1 MTMTI
6 GERLNQTQQTLEANG
21 IPDPET
27 DSVLLLSFVTG
38 LDHLALRLEKNRPM
52 TPEQEQRLASLLLS
66 RTQRQPLQYLLGEQW
81 FYGRRFSVDHR
92 VLIPRQETESLCQLG
107 IDRLKGLPSP
117 TVLDMC
123 TGSGAIAVT
132 LKKEC
137 PKAQVSAADLSHD
150 ALAIARKNAAD
161 NQANVTFYQGDLF
174 AAIPAVMR
182 FDLILSNPPY
192 IPSEDCKTLQAEVI
206 QEPVMALDGGDDG
219 LDFYRRLAAESP
231 AYLRADGW
239 LMVEIG
245 WQQARDVSAL
255 FAEAGFADV
264 KVHQDLYGLDRIVAG
279 RRSHV

>member
-1 MTMTI
+1 MTI
-6 GERLNQTQQTLEANG
+6 GERLTQTRKTLEANG

-52 TPEQEQRLASLLLS
+52 NPEQEQRLASLLLS

-107 IDRLKGLPSP
+107 IDRLKGMPSP
-117 TVLDMC
+117 TALDMC

-137 PKAQVSAADLSHD
+137 PQAQVSAADLSHD
-150 ALAIARKNAAD
+150 ALAIARKNADD
-161 NQANVTFYQGDLF
+161 NQASITFFQGDLF
-174 AAIPAVMR
+174 DAVPAGMR

-192 IPSEDCKTLQAEVI
+192 ISSEDCKTLQAEVM

-219 LDFYRRLAAESP
+219 LDFYRRLAKESP

-245 WQQARDVSAL
+245 WQQAKDVSAL
-255 FAEAGFADV
+255 FAAAGFADV